1 MLQHSH
7 CPFSVES
14 AAEGNSRCMKVFS
27 DVVDCF
33 SMHTFWRM
41 CVGVHRSV
49 CVSVLVCVCV
59 HVFVCIHVCVFVCL
73 SVCVCVCVH
82 VHMYYV
88 SVCVMCMHNYEGVHV
103 LFLGI
108 TFDQNNFIK

>member
-7 CPFSVES
+7 CPFNVES
-14 AAEGNSRCMKVFS
+14 ADEGNSRCLKVFSDS

-33 SMHTFWRM
+33 SLHTFWRM
-41 CVGVHRSV
+41 CVGVHLSV
-49 CVSVLVCVCV
+49 CVSVLVCVYPCV
-59 HVFVCIHVCVFVCL
+59 RICVYQCIHVCACA
-73 SVCVCVCVH
+73 
-82 VHMYYV
+82 YV
-88 SVCVMCMHNYEGVHV
+88 SMCVMCMHNYEGVHV